1 MNSLFSLLPPLHV
14 HDYLGKNI
22 FYVRFQTV
30 FFFSNEKI
38 KNK

>member
-30 FFFSNEKI
+30 FFLF
-38 KNK
+38 